1 MLDTM
6 LVLLTPYTTHQAIPH
21 RDADNIG
28 HSAKMTQSTVYV
40 ETTVI
45 GHLVG
50 RILAD
55 PVVAGRQTLTRQWWP
70 TAWV

>member
-1 MLDTM
+1 
-6 LVLLTPYTTHQAIPH
+6 
-21 RDADNIG
+21 
-28 HSAKMTQSTVYV
+28 MTKPTVYV

-55 PVVAGRQTLTRQWWP
+55 PVVAGRQTATRSWWP
-70 TAWV
+70 IAKSNYRLFYLASLLTNVARAMPMLLRKGYRGWIL